1 MYKILYHLSVQE
13 SFNRRISDL
22 PSDVQSAARAIF
34 NDMEDILS
42 DVTSLDEL
50 DEVDLTEYNEL
61 KQQLKDTIDDVSYV

>member
-1 MYKILYHLSVQE
+1 
-13 SFNRRISDL
+13 
-22 PSDVQSAARAIF
+22 
-34 NDMEDILS
+34 MEDILS